1 MWEVCAVA
9 FDGKYRDVKR
19 VYWFGCMST
28 LDKAREFV
36 EKIIAVNPTRKFV
49 SPRWDKKHYRIT
61 SYIWGSDDDI
71 TIYVSKRDY
80 ARYVVMERT
89 SKNNLQPVYF
99 CGNKESAAR
108 MVANIE
114 RYQLQE
120 IIEDDPRA
128 ERNLV
133 AF

>member
-1 MWEVCAVA
+1 MWEVSAVA
-9 FDGKYRDVKR
+9 FDGEYRDVKR

-49 SPRWDKKHYRIT
+49 PPLGDDYRI
-61 SYIWGSDDDI
+61 SYVWWTDDDI
-71 TIYVSKRDY
+71 TIYVTPRDY

-89 SKNNLQPVYF
+89 SKNDLQPVYF
-99 CGNKESAAR
+99 CENRESAER
-108 MVANIE
+108 MVGNVE
-114 RYQLQE
+114 RYEMQE
-120 IIEDDPRA
+120 IIEDDPHA